1 MRVVRCHPFLISG
14 LPQVKSGFMKS
25 FLELTKERFSVR
37 EYLPKSVEEEKL
49 AYVMECVRMAP
60 SACNNQPWRFFVI
73 SDKEELE
80 RVVYAN
86 YNRPWIQSAPSV
98 IVCCGDH
105 ATSWKRRA
113 DGVDH
118 APIDVAIAT
127 EHLCLAAAEQGLGTC
142 WVCNFDVP
150 GVAKTLGLPENL
162 EPIAL
167 VPLGYAACA
176 ETPEKIR
183 RETIVG

>member
-1 MRVVRCHPFLISG
+1 
-14 LPQVKSGFMKS
+14 MKS

-37 EYLPKSVEEEKL
+37 EYLPKEIEPEKL

-73 SDKEELE
+73 KDRAVLE
-80 RVVYAN
+80 RVIHPA
-86 YNRPWIQSAPSV
+86 YNRPWIQTAPMV

-105 ATSWKRRA
+105 AESWKRRS

-118 APIDVAIAT
+118 AAIDVAIAT
-127 EHLCLAAAEQGLGTC
+127 EHLCLAAAELGLGTC

-150 GVAKTLGLPENL
+150 AVAQGLSLPDNL
-162 EPIAL
+162 EPMVLI
-167 VPLGYAACA
+167 PIGYLAVA
-176 ETPEKIR
+176 EIPEKNRKEIT
-183 RETIVG
+183 EIIKD

>member
-1 MRVVRCHPFLISG
+1 
-14 LPQVKSGFMKS
+14 MKS

-37 EYLPKSVEEEKL
+37 EYLPKDVEQEKL

-73 SDKEELE
+73 KDKAELE
-80 RVVYAN
+80 RVIYPN
-86 YNRPWIQSAPSV
+86 YNRPWVQTASMV

-105 ATSWKRRA
+105 AASWKRRS

-118 APIDVAIAT
+118 AAIDVAIAT

-142 WVCNFDVP
+142 WICNFDAP
-150 GVAKTLGLPENL
+150 AVAKALELPENL
-162 EPIAL
+162 EPMAL
-167 VPLGYAACA
+167 IPIGYAVR
-176 ETPEKIR
+176 PEVPGKNRKEIT
-183 RETIVG
+183 EIIKN